1 MSSLEPC
8 EVSTGQ
14 SQDGVI
20 DASLLHFDLQPDLA
34 VVAGCFSLLFHR
46 GSGQKSRVP
55 RGRTVPWLFS
65 CELSAKTAK
74 RMRIRSP
81 FPPDSHVISADGRR
95 SALVVVLR
103 RCRQAEPRIHR
114 LLPNRVA
121 GRWKGRGVEGAH
133 RDPADFRVAV
143 SFPIERAA
151 AIRAK
156 VKANAITTVGFA
168 LIDLALAFDPHPLFR
183 IGCAEMERGAGSP
196 PARTTVAQIDPL
208 GLTRGDDAKRAAM
221 TLGGPFHPF
230 PPDFLCHHPADPLAC
245 SGAVGEIYSSFRALI
260 AATAASCARW
270 HPRLLAPTGRIVG
283 FDIFIPAAQRRAA
296 GGR

>member
-1 MSSLEPC
+1 MRRCYILIYSQIWLLLLAVFRCYFIAAVAKNRGFRGEGRYPGYFLVNYQRKQRSGCASALHFRLTLMSS
-8 EVSTGQ
+8 
-14 SQDGVI
+14 
-20 DASLLHFDLQPDLA
+20 
-34 VVAGCFSLLFHR
+34 
-46 GSGQKSRVP
+46 
-55 RGRTVPWLFS
+55 
-65 CELSAKTAK
+65 SAL
-74 RMRIRSP
+74 
-81 FPPDSHVISADGRR
+81 SADGRR

-183 IGCAEMERGAGSP
+183 IGCAEMERVP
-196 PARTTVAQIDPL
+196 VR
-208 GLTRGDDAKRAAM
+208 RR
-221 TLGGPFHPF
+221 H
-230 PPDFLCHHPADPLAC
+230 
-245 SGAVGEIYSSFRALI
+245 ALQ
-260 AATAASCARW
+260 W
-270 HPRLLAPTGRIVG
+270 HR
-283 FDIFIPAAQRRAA
+283 
-296 GGR
+296 